1 MGKARS
7 SAHLLRTTWIA
18 HGLND
23 MYWFILPVLLPII
36 KQEFSLSYVR
46 AGLLVTS
53 FTALTAIGSLVSGY
67 LGDHFGRRIILS
79 GGFVFVSLALILCAL
94 SGSYWQ
100 LLFAVALVGVG
111 VSTFHPSMIA
121 LLMDIFSRRRGAVLG
136 TFGLWGW
143 VGTAAALVVISYLT
157 GRGLSWRQIYLVM
170 ALPGLVFFPL
180 FHQGLR
186 HFSEKHPSPEKEEV
200 EAVYSGGGNFSTLAI
215 FFAANMAI
223 TLTFYGV
230 INFLPTFMV
239 DARALSVET
248 ASYFLVIAIG
258 GGMIGSLVSGRL
270 SDLFPPLLV
279 MLAAAVGVIP
289 IIFLL
294 TLSGKLVSL
303 AILLVLFG
311 VCHAGI
317 YPPQN
322 AYLADFTSIYTRG
335 KIYGSIHCLT
345 ILVGATA
352 PGIVGLMADKIGLP
366 SAFKL
371 SILPLGLAVLLLFY
385 LKRRTLHP

>member
-1 MGKARS
+1 MGKARRS
-7 SAHLLRTTWIA
+7 LHFLRTAWIA

-36 KQEFSLSYVR
+36 KQEFNLSYVR
-46 AGLLVTS
+46 IGLLVTS
-53 FTALTAIGSLVSGY
+53 FTAVTAIGSLVSGY
-67 LGDHFGRRIILS
+67 LGDHFGKRIILS
-79 GGFVFVSLALILCAL
+79 GGFVFVSLALVFCAL
-94 SGSYWQ
+94 SSSYWQ

-157 GRGLSWRQIYLVM
+157 GRTLSWRQIYLVM
-170 ALPGLVFFPL
+170 ALPGLVFAPL
-180 FHQGLR
+180 FYRDLR
-186 HFSEKHPSPEKEEV
+186 HFGKRHRSAQREEA
-200 EAVYSGGGNFSTLAI
+200 ETIYSGRGNFSRLAV

-248 ASYFLVIAIG
+248 ASYFLVMAIG

-279 MLAAAVGVIP
+279 MLVAAVAVIP

-294 TLSGKLVSL
+294 TLSVKLVSL

-311 VCHAGI
+311 ICYAGI
-317 YPPQN
+317 HPPQN
-322 AYLADFTSIYTRG
+322 AYLADLTSMYTRG
-335 KIYGSIHCLT
+335 RIYGLIHCFA
-345 ILVGATA
+345 ILVGAAA
-352 PGIVGLMADKIGLP
+352 PGIIGLIADKIGLS
-366 SAFKL
+366 SALKL

-385 LKRRTLHP
+385 LIYLKRK